1 MRLCGLVHNG
11 KSDEKHCSLKAISL
25 FDLLV
30 EDRIEFDLNVFG
42 LLKSYL
48 RILVWK

>member
-1 MRLCGLVHNG
+1 MCGLAYND

-30 EDRIEFDLNVFG
+30 EDRIEFDLNVSG

-48 RILVWK
+48 RVLVWK